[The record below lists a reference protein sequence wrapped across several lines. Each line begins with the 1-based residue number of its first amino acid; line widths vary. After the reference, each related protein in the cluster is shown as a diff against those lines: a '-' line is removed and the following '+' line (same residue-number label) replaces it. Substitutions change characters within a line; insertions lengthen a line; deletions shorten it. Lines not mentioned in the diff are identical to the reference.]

1 MGIDYSRFAI
11 PKGPLHVEVQRA
23 KRLTEAQAERA
34 CRSAVRKRDRG
45 RCVVPGCKEKATAL
59 HHVVYRSQSKA
70 LKFSPSNVCSLCRV
84 HHALEHAGRITI
96 SGNADRRLRISGAPT
111 DLRFRR

>member
-70 LKFSPSNVCSLCRV
+70 LKFSPSNVSTMRSSTPDGSRS
-84 HHALEHAGRITI
+84 AGTRIGGYG
-96 SGNADRRLRISGAPT
+96 SAVPRRI
-111 DLRFRR
+111 